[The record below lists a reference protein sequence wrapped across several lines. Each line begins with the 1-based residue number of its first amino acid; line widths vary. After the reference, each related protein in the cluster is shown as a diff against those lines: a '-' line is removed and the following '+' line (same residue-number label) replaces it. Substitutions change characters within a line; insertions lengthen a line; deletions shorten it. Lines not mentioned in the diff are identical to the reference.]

1 MTPARLA
8 IVSLVLVV
16 IGCAIAAVGTAPWL
30 DAVGIT
36 VAGVGG
42 VGLVSAAFYGVGE
55 SGAGRL
61 SVPPGVWSSTDPTP
75 RRHPGGQSSACSLR
89 RR

>member
-16 IGCAIAAVGTAPWL
+16 IGCAIAAIGTATWL

-36 VAGVGG
+36 LGG
-42 VGLVSAAFYGVGE
+42 IGLVGLVSSAFYAIGE
-55 SGAGRL
+55 TEDR
-61 SVPPGVWSSTDPTP
+61 D
-75 RRHPGGQSSACSLR
+75 REKRPGG
-89 RR
+89 

>member
-55 SGAGRL
+55 SEDRDRARDEAERRG
-61 SVPPGVWSSTDPTP
+61 PG
-75 RRHPGGQSSACSLR
+75 PGD
-89 RR
+89 